1 MTYTLKHLLLALMAT
16 RHHELENAQLRAA
29 CGSQANSFSPSK
41 VFERNPVVYTQFIK
55 YQSGDGVYALQIPEE
70 DRDWLT

>member
-1 MTYTLKHLLLALMAT
+1 
-16 RHHELENAQLRAA
+16 
-29 CGSQANSFSPSK
+29 
-41 VFERNPVVYTQFIK
+41 VFERNPVVYTEFIK